1 MVNHFPYISSDYLSE
16 AFKPTELAIHQIT
29 MAQSERAHYRN
40 EIEFILIIKGQAS
53 IEINQLQFDLQPGN
67 LIQLMPYH
75 VHRFIIEQG
84 QSLAIIQI
92 RFSIGLLLLTST
104 NRQTYL
110 KSIKKLD
117 TNVPIIK
124 LPHHAFSQL
133 RVLCQEV
140 IYEKQEAAATNF
152 EALHISLISFI
163 SYLYMKYQKQSQV
176 MQLNPAWR
184 VLQYVQVHHQE
195 NLTPINVAQ
204 RLGLAAA
211 EVKSLI
217 RQLTGQSF
225 NQILNQVRIRNA
237 TALLQFEEL
246 SANQIGTICGYQTQ
260 ANFYKQFK
268 LIHDMSPEIY
278 RETNLAVNQASG
290 SIDAWSIIMV
300 ILENCTQA
308 FSLNQLTTM
317 THLSSSKIE
326 SLLKNSV
333 QMTFKQLLN
342 RFRVQIGNNLL
353 MALDLSVAEV
363 ADKTGFTDSS
373 AFIRNYRKVYGD
385 TPGKQVV

>member
-1 MVNHFPYISSDYLSE
+1 M
-16 AFKPTELAIHQIT
+16 
-29 MAQSERAHYRN
+29 
-40 EIEFILIIKGQAS
+40 
-53 IEINQLQFDLQPGN
+53 
-67 LIQLMPYH
+67 
-75 VHRFIIEQG
+75 
-84 QSLAIIQI
+84 
-92 RFSIGLLLLTST
+92 
-104 NRQTYL
+104 
-110 KSIKKLD
+110 
-117 TNVPIIK
+117 PIIK

-176 MQLNPAWR
+176 MLLNPAWR

-268 LIHDMSPEIY
+268 LIHGMSPEIY

-317 THLSSSKIE
+317 THLSNSKIE

-342 RFRVQIGNNLL
+342 RFRVQIGHNLL